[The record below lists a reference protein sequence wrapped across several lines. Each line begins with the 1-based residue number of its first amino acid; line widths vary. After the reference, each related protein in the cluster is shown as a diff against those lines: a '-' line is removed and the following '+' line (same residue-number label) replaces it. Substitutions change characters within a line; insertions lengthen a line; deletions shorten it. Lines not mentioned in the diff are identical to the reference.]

1 MKTYIQL
8 VAFFAI
14 ISSSTFVF
22 AQQKNPTIAD
32 EPVIR
37 TYSGLRSAAVDTSFK
52 ADLMLTKPIKAFPF
66 SYQFPT
72 IKLAN
77 ESSLPIATEP
87 NATYRYNMPIARPE
101 KTSKILIAKLDPNF
115 PYSYNM
121 PILKN

>member
-1 MKTYIQL
+1 MKRYIQL

-22 AQQKNPTIAD
+22 AQQANPTIAD
-32 EPVIR
+32 EPVKR
-37 TYSGLRSAAVDTSFK
+37 SYSGLRSAVLDTSFK
-52 ADLMLTKPIKAFPF
+52 VHLMVTKPIKTFPF
-66 SYQFPT
+66 LYQFPT
-72 IKLAN
+72 IKLSN
-77 ESSLPIATEP
+77 DSSLPIVTES
-87 NATYRYNMPIARPE
+87 NETYRYNMPIARPE